1 MKKIILITS
10 LIISSILV
18 CNGQKKETFTL
29 KKVLEIANENSPT
42 LIQTRLSLIQS
53 EENLKAQ
60 NADMKSQFSLKLDP
74 FSYSNRTSFDKR
86 TSTWFT
92 NKTMGSNGTFTI
104 SQPIVFT
111 DGVIS
116 LNNRFG
122 WQKSETVGRLE
133 DETFSNKLYLSIEQ
147 PIFTYNRRKMRL
159 KELEFD
165 YENSKMSYILK
176 KLNIEKTV
184 TQQFYQVYKD
194 QKDLTIAKEEF
205 RNQEKNYNMIKAKVE
220 AGLLKKEELFQAE
233 VNFATSKSNLYNK
246 EIALENSKDGFRQSL
261 GIGLD
266 RDFLILANVKTD
278 KIDLDMQDAVQKGL
292 NQRME
297 LRQKEIAT
305 EQALFNLIKTKASN
319 EFKGSISASF
329 GLLGQNSDVN
339 KMFHKPTDDQAV
351 TVSLNIPVWDWGA
364 KRARVRASKAAIESS
379 RIDTKELKKSI
390 EIDIRKTCRNIP
402 NLLKQIEIAKQN
414 VSNAERTYDLNLE
427 KYKLGNLTGMQLQ
440 QFQDQLTQKKQS
452 VTSAIIS
459 YKLELLNLKIQ
470 TLWDYK
476 TNKSYLKSNSIK

>member
-1 MKKIILITS
+1 
-10 LIISSILV
+10 
-18 CNGQKKETFTL
+18 
-29 KKVLEIANENSPT
+29 
-42 LIQTRLSLIQS
+42 
-53 EENLKAQ
+53 
-60 NADMKSQFSLKLDP
+60 
-74 FSYSNRTSFDKR
+74 
-86 TSTWFT
+86 
-92 NKTMGSNGTFTI
+92 
-104 SQPIVFT
+104 
-111 DGVIS
+111 
-116 LNNRFG
+116 
-122 WQKSETVGRLE
+122 
-133 DETFSNKLYLSIEQ
+133 
-147 PIFTYNRRKMRL
+147 MRL

-339 KMFHKPTDDQAV
+339 KMFHKPSDDQAV

-390 EIDIRKTCRNIP
+390 EIDIRKTCRSIP